1 MMNMDTHLEKALAGG
16 MDYKTYRT
24 EIQRLFEADQTT
36 NNDNKDSMLH
46 YTHLNIQRMNKW
58 DKIAK
63 LSTES
68 LEYMQAIKTPE
79 IWIALTEGWCGDAAH
94 ALPII
99 HKLSE
104 ESDLVEVKYVLRDQ
118 HTELMDQHLTNG
130 GRSIPKIIRIDAN
143 TGSTIGSWGP
153 RPKDMQQAIL
163 DNKASK
169 DPIPYKELS
178 MQNQKWY
185 ARDKGKTIQRE
196 FLEKKA

>member
-1 MMNMDTHLEKALAGG
+1 MDKHLEKALVDG

-36 NNDNKDSMLH
+36 NNDNKESMLH

-68 LEYMQAIKTPE
+68 LEQMQSIKTPE
-79 IWIALTEGWCGDAAH
+79 LWIALTEGWCGDAAH

-118 HTELMDQHLTNG
+118 HKDLMDQHLTNG

-143 TGSTIGSWGP
+143 TGSIIGSWGP
-153 RPKDMQQAIL
+153 RPKDMQQSIL

-178 MQNQKWY
+178 MQNQTWY
-185 ARDKGKTIQRE
+185 AKDKGKTIQRE
-196 FLEKKA
+196 FLEKND

>member
-1 MMNMDTHLEKALAGG
+1 MDKHLEKALAGG
-16 MDYKTYRT
+16 MDYETYRT

-68 LEYMQAIKTPE
+68 LEHMQAIKTPE

-178 MQNQKWY
+178 LQNQKWY
-185 ARDKGKTIQRE
+185 AKDKGKTIQRE

>member
-1 MMNMDTHLEKALAGG
+1 MDKQLEKALVDG

-36 NNDNKDSMLH
+36 NNDNKDSMLQ

-68 LEYMQAIKTPE
+68 LEHMQAIKTPE

-104 ESDLVEVKYVLRDQ
+104 ESDLVKVKYVLRDQ

-153 RPKDMQQAIL
+153 RPKDMQKAIL

-185 ARDKGKTIQRE
+185 AKDKGKTIQRE

>member
-1 MMNMDTHLEKALAGG
+1 MDKHLEKALVGG

-68 LEYMQAIKTPE
+68 LEQMQAIKTPE
-79 IWIALTEGWCGDAAH
+79 LWIALTEGWCGDAAH

-104 ESDLVEVKYVLRDQ
+104 ESELIEVKYVLRDQ

-143 TGSTIGSWGP
+143 TGSIIGSWGP
-153 RPKDMQQAIL
+153 RPKDMQKAIL

-185 ARDKGKTIQRE
+185 AKDKGKTIQRE

>member
-1 MMNMDTHLEKALAGG
+1 MDKHLEKALVDG

-46 YTHLNIQRMNKW
+46 YTQLNIQRMNKW

-63 LSTES
+63 LSAES
-68 LEYMQAIKTPE
+68 LEHIQAIQTPE

-118 HTELMDQHLTNG
+118 HTELMDQYLTNG

-153 RPKDMQQAIL
+153 RPKDMQKAIL

-185 ARDKGKTIQRE
+185 AKDKGKTIQRE